1 MKIIA
6 DSGST
11 KTDWYIENGKEAFRH
26 VCRGLNPNWTTDDVF
41 QEILGEIKSLVSV
54 TIDAFYF
61 YGSGCASEK
70 NKLHVS
76 GIISE
81 FFTQTA
87 IFVAS
92 DLLGTAR
99 ALSGNDDSVIGI
111 LGTGAS
117 AAIYKHGNITQIAPN
132 LGFIIDD
139 SGSGASL
146 GKMLI
151 RDWSYEILPKEMQ
164 QAFEEKYQLSREDII
179 RNVYHN
185 PDAASYLAQF
195 AEFLSE
201 FKEHDYVKDLI
212 NQAFQ
217 NYFSNQIEPLLQSHF
232 MPVCLSGS
240 VAYFFKDE
248 LTTIAN
254 SKGIELKKILRS
266 PMDQLILY
274 HTTE

>member
-11 KTDWYIENGKEAFRH
+11 KTDWYIENGIKTLRH
-26 VCRGLNPNWTTDDVF
+26 VSRGLNPNWTTDEVF
-41 QEILGEIKSLVSV
+41 YEVFGEIKNLVSIA
-54 TIDAFYF
+54 IDDIYF

-70 NKLHVS
+70 NQQRIS
-76 GIISE
+76 AIISE
-81 FFTQTA
+81 FFPQTTV
-87 IFVAS
+87 FVAS

-99 ALSGNDDSVIGI
+99 ALSGNDDSIIGI

-117 AAIYKHGNITQIAPN
+117 AAVYKQGNITQIAPN

-146 GKMLI
+146 GKLLI
-151 RDWSYEILPKEMQ
+151 RDWSYKILPNAMQ
-164 QAFEEKYQLSREDII
+164 QAFDEKYSLTREDIV

-201 FKEHDYVKDLI
+201 FKEHVYVKDLI
-212 NQAFQ
+212 HQTFQ
-217 NYFSNQIEPLLQSHF
+217 NYFSNQIEPLLHNLF
-232 MPVCLSGS
+232 LPLCLSGS
-240 VAYFFKDE
+240 VAYFFRDE
-248 LTTIAN
+248 LTSISN
-254 SKGIELKKILRS
+254 LKSIKLKKILRS
-266 PMDQLILY
+266 PMEQLILY
-274 HTTE
+274 HGH